1 MLSGL
6 GFRVEGQDGEK
17 CFGCNGFCDWGLWIP
32 HNPETPR
39 PSVAGAHI
47 GGGGGS
53 ILTLHIVLF
62 RAFLEILHVPSS
74 REGI

>member
-47 GGGGGS
+47 GGGGQYP
-53 ILTLHIVLF
+53 HITHLV
-62 RAFLEILHVPSS
+62 I
-74 REGI
+74 